1 MVMTSNTVGAS
12 QALLPATEREPASF
26 GSLASAMGSSGEKFF
41 RRTTDTPYGERIRK
55 LLYDCQRIAR
65 VTGTMPEVIWLDGQ
79 WWTVLPFFPTY
90 KGVRFRIEG
99 NRLHLLPN
107 VKDPARD

>member
-1 MVMTSNTVGAS
+1 MTSVIVGS
-12 QALLPATEREPASF
+12 FPATRPTTEREPASF
-26 GSLASAMGSSGEKFF
+26 GSLASETTSSGDKFF

-65 VTGTMPEVIWLDGQ
+65 VTGTMPEVVWLDGQ

-90 KGVRFRIEG
+90 AGVRFRIEG

-107 VKDPARD
+107 SKDPARG

>member
-1 MVMTSNTVGAS
+1 MSLHIVGSS
-12 QALLPATEREPASF
+12 QVTPQTTERELASS
-26 GSLASAMGSSGEKFF
+26 GSLASVTTSSGDRFF

-55 LLYDCQRIAR
+55 LLYDCQRVAA
-65 VTGTMPEVIWLDGQ
+65 VTGIIPDVIWLNGH

-90 KGVRFRIEG
+90 RGVRFRIDG

-107 VKDPARD
+107 AKDPARG